1 MLSLKDSLAVLKRTN
16 ALLEGHFILSSG
28 LHSATYIQCAKLLS
42 FPKLAKKMYGFMSVK
57 GKSLKRNFGN
67 GASLEAI
74 IEDVINI
81 EDLRKEHGLLATGSW
96 EQALDKIIDIILYD
110 KKLGYIMRKNPFGKK
125 GDFITAP
132 NISILFSE
140 MLAIWCISFWENLGY
155 PKKINIIEM
164 GAGNG
169 EMMHQM
175 IKVFKRFDKFLNSS
189 KYFIFEKSHFLKKIQ
204 KKKITSS
211 KVSWINSLD
220 NLKNGPNIFLANEFF
235 DALPIKQFIKKKNK
249 WFEKKVKVSSI
260 DNFELVDGPAN
271 INSIEKKIGI
281 NLKNNQNIIEFSPLT
296 YKYLNIISK
305 KINTFQGGLLI
316 IDYGYLEKKMKNS
329 LQSVHK
335 HKFNNILENLRNS
348 DITYNINF
356 YLLKKIFKKL
366 KLKVLGITTQG
377 NFLTKLGIMKRAE
390 ILSQNLK
397 FSKKADIYFR
407 LNRLVDNKFMGTLF
421 KVMFVTKK
429 NNKFKVGF

>member
-1 MLSLKDSLAVLKRTN
+1 MKINKKKDIS
-16 ALLEGHFILSSG
+16 
-28 LHSATYIQCAKLLS
+28 
-42 FPKLAKKMYGFMSVK
+42 
-57 GKSLKRNFGN
+57 
-67 GASLEAI
+67 
-74 IEDVINI
+74 
-81 EDLRKEHGLLATGSW
+81 
-96 EQALDKIIDIILYD
+96 LDKFIDKFLYN
-110 KKLGYIMRKNPFGKK
+110 KKIGYYMHKNPFGKK

-235 DALPIKQFIKKKNK
+235 VALPIKQFIKKKNK

-260 DNFELVDGPAN
+260 DNFELVDGPTN
-271 INSIEKKIGI
+271 INSIEKKVGI
-281 NLKNNQNIIEFSPLT
+281 NLKSNQKIIEFSPLT

-366 KLKVLGITTQG
+366 KLKVVGITTQG

-407 LNRLVDNKFMGTLF
+407 LNRLVDNKFMGNLF